1 MDVSN
6 VNAYGQTAYE
16 LKANGYEAKAEA
28 AEKKDETAATA
39 AAADEAAADEDKAAV
54 YESSSSGKTKTYKT
68 DHETINRL
76 KQDLEYRQA
85 QLKSLVLDMLKKQGK
100 TAQDAIGGVPFE
112 IDAMTQ
118 EEAQAA
124 IAEDGFWGVEQTS
137 QRLVDFAK
145 ALTGGDPALVEK
157 MRDAIKKGFG
167 QAEEAWG
174 GKMPGITQ
182 DTYDA
187 TMKKLDEWAAEGQA
201 ASTQTSEDE

>member
-28 AEKKDETAATA
+28 AEKKEKAGKA
-39 AAADEAAADEDKAAV
+39 AAAAVTEEKAAV
-54 YESSSSGKTKTYKT
+54 YEASSSKQSKTYKT
-68 DHETINRL
+68 DHEAISRM
-76 KQDLEYRQA
+76 KKELEARQN
-85 QLKSLVLDMLKKQGK
+85 QLKNLVLDMLKKQGK
-100 TAQDAIGGVPFE
+100 TAEEALGGVPFE

-145 ALTGGDPALVEK
+145 SLTGGDPALVEK

-167 QAEEAWG
+167 LAEEAWG
-174 GKMPGITQ
+174 GEMPDITKQ
-182 DTYDA
+182 TYDA
-187 TMKKLDEWAAEGQA
+187 TMKKLDEWAKEGSA
-201 ASTQTSEDE
+201 ANDDTSKEA